1 MARCVIIVRHHGDL
15 PDMSSKM
22 PVNIMFL
29 QARSRNQVDRV
40 KHYFA
45 HAGAYSNWEGIA
57 PGAKIAFQDLGS
69 DNTGTLSV
77 PYDLFHDY
85 FPFNYQWFISG
96 HPPTHLL
103 APIELM
109 HWA

>member
-1 MARCVIIVRHHGDL
+1 
-15 PDMSSKM
+15 MSSKM

-29 QARSRNQVDRV
+29 KARSRDQVDRV

-103 APIELM
+103 APIEFCTG
-109 HWA
+109 H